1 MKRFFLLLIFFGA
14 SAGSSAQMIKPDTV
28 LTDSLQTPAKTDT
41 VIVKGRDTLSRSLTA
56 DTLAP
61 DKKTNLR
68 SPTGALLRS
77 LAVPGWGQMYNKK
90 YFKAIIVAGGQ
101 GVLLGTAIA
110 EWKRATDAKNDTSLS
125 SFQRLEDYRLHTNNR
140 NMLLWLYAAA
150 TVVSI
155 LDAYVDAHLSQDT
168 GEGVPQIGNIF
179 LEPDVEKQA
188 LLVKLKINF

>member
-1 MKRFFLLLIFFGA
+1 MRTILLLVLTFGLA
-14 SAGSSAQMIKPDTV
+14 SGIRAQTGAPDTT
-28 LTDSLQTPAKTDT
+28 LDSVSQPKTDT
-41 VIVKGRDTLSRSLTA
+41 VVVQGADTTSTVA

-61 DKKTNLR
+61 GKKTNLR

-77 LAVPGWGQMYNKK
+77 LAIPGWGQAYNKK
-90 YFKAIIVAGGQ
+90 YFKALIVAGGQ
-101 GVLLGTAIA
+101 GTLLGTAIV
-110 EWKRATDAKNDTSLS
+110 EWRRASDAKKDLD
-125 SFQRLEDYRLHTNNR
+125 LEGYRIHTNNR

-179 LEPDVEKQA
+179 FEPDAKKQA
-188 LLVKLKINF
+188 LLLKIKIDF

>member
-1 MKRFFLLLIFFGA
+1 LLLIFFGV
-14 SAGSSAQMIKPDTV
+14 SAGSSAQVIKPDTV
-28 LTDSLQTPAKTDT
+28 LTDSLQTPAKTDP
-41 VIVKGRDTLSRSLTA
+41 VIVQGA
-56 DTLAP
+56 DTSSLAA
-61 DKKTNLR
+61 DTSVSGKKSNLR

-77 LAVPGWGQMYNKK
+77 LAIPGWGQAYNKK

-101 GVLLGTAIA
+101 GVLLGSAIA
-110 EWKRATDAKNDTSLS
+110 EWKRASDAKNDTSLS

-168 GEGVPQIGNIF
+168 GEGVPKIGNIF

-188 LLVKLKINF
+188 LLVKLKIHF

>member
-1 MKRFFLLLIFFGA
+1 MRTILLLVLTFGLA
-14 SAGSSAQMIKPDTV
+14 GGIRAQTSAPDTA
-28 LTDSLQTPAKTDT
+28 LDSLIQPKTDT
-41 VIVKGRDTLSRSLTA
+41 VIVHGADTASVKT
-56 DTLAP
+56 DTLAS

-77 LAVPGWGQMYNKK
+77 LAIPGWGQVYNKK

-101 GVLLGTAIA
+101 GTLLGTAIV
-110 EWKRATDAKNDTSLS
+110 EWKRATDAKKDLD
-125 SFQRLEDYRLHTNNR
+125 LEGYRIHTNNR

-168 GEGVPQIGNIF
+168 GEGVPQLGNIF
-179 LEPDVEKQA
+179 LEPDAEKQT
-188 LLVKLKINF
+188 LLVKLKIDF

>member
-1 MKRFFLLLIFFGA
+1 MSRLFLFLLFWGFAAGA
-14 SAGSSAQMIKPDTV
+14 SAQMIKPDTV
-28 LTDSLQTPAKTDT
+28 LTDSLHAPAKTDT
-41 VIVKGRDTLSRSLTA
+41 VIVQGA
-56 DTLAP
+56 DTSSLVAGTSVP
-61 DKKTNLR
+61 GKKSNLR

-77 LAVPGWGQMYNKK
+77 LAIPGWGQAYNKK

-101 GVLLGTAIA
+101 GVLLGSAIA
-110 EWKRATDAKNDTSLS
+110 EWKRASDAKNDTSLS

-168 GEGVPQIGNIF
+168 GEGVPQLGNIF
-179 LEPDVEKQA
+179 LEPNAEKQA
-188 LLVKLKINF
+188 LLVKLKIEL